1 MADLAPFIIIGLTT
15 GAIYGLAAVGLVL
28 TYKTSG
34 VFNFAHGAVAT
45 VAAYVFY
52 FLHIEHG
59 LGWPLAAAV
68 AVIVV
73 GIVVGVAME
82 GLARVLVRRPL
93 ALRVAATVGLL
104 LIVEAVA
111 QLLYDPAIPRLVPPF
126 LASGDVHVLETT
138 VDWSQIVTMAFAVVV
153 TLALWLFFRYARNG
167 LAMRAVVDDSSL
179 LDSAGTSPVATR
191 RLAWII
197 GVLLAAASGVLFAP
211 LLPLDPVS
219 LTFLV
224 VAAFGAAAIGAFSS
238 LPITFGG
245 GLLIGVL
252 ASLSTK
258 WFTTGLLAGLP
269 PSLPFVVLFVV
280 LLAFPKRWLAAG
292 GMRVAHRRP
301 AWRPPFAAQAV
312 GGGILIV
319 VLAFVPAFAG
329 IHLSAWTTMLAYSL
343 VFMSLWLLVRTSGQ
357 VSLCHVAFTAIGAAA
372 FGHLAGDGLPWFV
385 ALLAAGAIAV
395 PIGAILA
402 IPAIRLGGIYL
413 ALATFGFGLLL
424 QGIFYT
430 QDYMFGSTGIGL
442 AMPRPS
448 VGFVDLSGDTGY
460 FYVVLAIAVVTG
472 LVVTAISYSRLGRL
486 LRGLADSP
494 MALET
499 NGVDTSVIRVL
510 VFCLSAFLAAVGGAL
525 AGISEGTVSADP
537 YVPLL
542 SLTYFTLIVIAV
554 GGPAWGVLAA
564 AALTLV
570 PSYLTGSNVTV
581 VLQLLFGVTAV
592 LVAIVPEA
600 RRGVP
605 APVQRRIDLVFG
617 RRGKLRGRRS
627 RAAAPAVERPARAGG
642 NLVVEDLQVRFGGL
656 TAVDNVTLEA
666 PLGRITGLTGPNGA
680 GKTTTFNVC
689 SGLVRA
695 ASGTVVLGS
704 TTVTRRPP
712 SARAR
717 LGLGRTFQKIE
728 LLESLTVA
736 DNVALG
742 VEGPQAGANPLRQL
756 VARPSELRQAHR
768 DSEEAL
774 RICGLDDVRDVSVA
788 DLSTGR
794 RRLVELARCLAG
806 PYEVL
811 LLDEP
816 SSGLDEHETEAFGKL
831 LKQVVADRGIG
842 VLLVEHDM
850 SLLLGVSAHVYVLDF
865 GKLVFEGP
873 PAAVATSEIV
883 RAAYLGDTAVEQKI
897 ATVAD
902 A

>member
-1 MADLAPFIIIGLTT
+1 MPFIIIGLTT
-15 GAIYGLAAVGLVL
+15 GAVYGLAAVGLVL

-52 FLHIEHG
+52 FLHVQHG
-59 LGWPLAAAV
+59 VAWPLAAAV
-68 AVIVV
+68 AVVVV
-73 GIVVGVAME
+73 GIVVGVALE
-82 GLARVLVRRPL
+82 RLARVLAARPL

-126 LASGDVHVLETT
+126 LASGEVHVLQTT
-138 VDWSQIVTMAFAVVV
+138 VAWTQIVTMAFAVVV
-153 TLALWLFFRYARNG
+153 TAALWLFFRHARSG
-167 LAMRAVVDDSSL
+167 LAMRAVVDDPAL

-191 RLAWII
+191 RLAWVI

-211 LLPLDPVS
+211 LLPLDPVA

-238 LPITFGG
+238 LPVTFGG

-292 GMRVAHRRP
+292 GQPIAHRRP
-301 AWRPPFAAQAV
+301 RWEPPFAAQAA
-312 GGGILIV
+312 GGGVLV
-319 VLAFVPAFAG
+319 VLLSSVPAFAG
-329 IHLSAWTTMLAYSL
+329 IHLASWTTMLADSL

-357 VSLCHVAFTAIGAAA
+357 VSLCHVAFTAIGAVA

-385 ALLAAGAIAV
+385 ALLVAGAIAV

-430 QDYMFGSTGIGL
+430 QDYMFGSNGIGIS
-442 AMPRPS
+442 MPRPS
-448 VGFVDLSGDTGY
+448 VGFVELSSDTGY
-460 FYVVLAIAVVTG
+460 FYVVLAFAVVTG

-494 MALET
+494 VALET

-510 VFCLSAFLAAVGGAL
+510 VFCLSAFMAAVGGAL
-525 AGISEGTVSADP
+525 AGISEGTISADP

-542 SLTYFTLIVIAV
+542 SLTYFALIVIAV
-554 GGPAWGVLAA
+554 GGPAWGAVLAA
-564 AALTLV
+564 AALALV
-570 PSYLTGSNVTV
+570 PSYLSGGNVAT
-581 VLQLLFGVTAV
+581 VLQLLFGVSAV
-592 LVAIVPEA
+592 LVAIVPAE
-600 RRGVP
+600 RRGLP
-605 APVQRRIDLVFG
+605 APIRRGIDALFG
-617 RRGKLRGRRS
+617 RLGRPSRGRSLPVGTAGVR
-627 RAAAPAVERPARAGG
+627 RARPAA
-642 NLVVEDLQVRFGGL
+642 NLTVDRLQVRFGGL
-656 TAVDNVTLEA
+656 VAVDDVTLEA
-666 PLGRITGLTGPNGA
+666 PVGRITGLTGPNGA

-695 ASGTVVLGS
+695 AGGTVALGS
-704 TTVTRRPP
+704 TRVTRRAP

-728 LLESLTVA
+728 LMESLTVA

-742 VEGPQAGANPLRQL
+742 VEGRQAGANPLRQL
-756 VARPSELRQAHR
+756 VAPPTELRQAR
-768 DSEEAL
+768 QAAEEAMGL
-774 RICGLDDVRDVSVA
+774 CGLTEIGDVPVA

-831 LKQVVADRGIG
+831 LKAVVTDRGIG
-842 VLLVEHDM
+842 ILLVEHDM
-850 SLLLGVSAHVYVLDF
+850 SLLLGVSAHIYVLDF
-865 GKLVFEGP
+865 GKLIFEGP
-873 PAAVATSEIV
+873 PAAVAGSPIV
-883 RAAYLGDTAVEQKI
+883 RAAYLGDAAVEQKI
-897 ATVAD
+897 ATVTD